1 MPQNGDLLLKT
12 CGNDYLRGEFI
23 MAPFYPCNSPE
34 HALSRRQFLAG
45 AAVGPGALGFA
56 DMIQPAAARQLQ
68 RMQKSFMIRLFFA
81 VFGLGFL
88 AMAGCAGDEK
98 SDEMKEFQ
106 GLWGIVRMNAG
117 EGGSGS
123 IPKRDLARM
132 AVEIKGNTL
141 IWHEKVDLPREGL
154 KHRGTI
160 VIDPTK
166 KPKTIDWI
174 MVLQLDEPGKEK
186 LVEKKA
192 TMLGIYSF
200 EGNQLKLC
208 LSNPLEEKPVR
219 PKQFQ
224 SDRGS
229 MLMILEKAK

>member
-1 MPQNGDLLLKT
+1 
-12 CGNDYLRGEFI
+12 
-23 MAPFYPCNSPE
+23 
-34 HALSRRQFLAG
+34 
-45 AAVGPGALGFA
+45 
-56 DMIQPAAARQLQ
+56 
-68 RMQKSFMIRLFFA
+68 MIRLFLA

-88 AMAGCAGDEK
+88 AMAGVAGDEK
-98 SDEMKEFQ
+98 AAELKKFQ
-106 GLWGIVRMNAG
+106 GLWGIVRLNAG
-117 EGGSGS
+117 EGGSAT

-141 IWHEKVDLPREGL
+141 IWHEKEL

-166 KPKTIDWI
+166 KPKTIEWI
-174 MVLQLDEPGKEK
+174 MVLQLDEPGKKK

-224 SDRGS
+224 ADRGS
-229 MLMILEKAK
+229 MLMILEKSK

>member
-1 MPQNGDLLLKT
+1 MIRLV
-12 CGNDYLRGEFI
+12 
-23 MAPFYPCNSPE
+23 
-34 HALSRRQFLAG
+34 LATIG
-45 AAVGPGALGFA
+45 LGFA
-56 DMIQPAAARQLQ
+56 AIAA
-68 RMQKSFMIRLFFA
+68 
-81 VFGLGFL
+81 V
-88 AMAGCAGDEK
+88 AGDEK
-98 SDEMKEFQ
+98 TVELKKFQ
-106 GLWGIVRMNAG
+106 GLWGVVRLNAG

-141 IWHEKVDLPREGL
+141 IWQEKVDLAREGL

-174 MVLQLDEPGKEK
+174 MVLQLDQPGKEK

-229 MLMILEKAK
+229 MLMILEKSK

>member
-1 MPQNGDLLLKT
+1 M
-12 CGNDYLRGEFI
+12 LR
-23 MAPFYPCNSPE
+23 S
-34 HALSRRQFLAG
+34 FLA
-45 AAVGPGALGFA
+45 LGLSLVVV
-56 DMIQPAAARQLQ
+56 AAAD
-68 RMQKSFMIRLFFA
+68 S
-81 VFGLGFL
+81 
-88 AMAGCAGDEK
+88 DEK
-98 SDEMKEFQ
+98 TDELKKFH
-106 GLWGIVRMNAG
+106 GLWGIVRLNAG
-117 EGGSGS
+117 EGGSAT

-141 IWHEKVDLPREGL
+141 IWHEKEL

-166 KPKTIDWI
+166 KPKTIEWI
-174 MVLQLDEPGKEK
+174 MVLQLDEPGKNK

-208 LSNPLEEKPVR
+208 LSNPLKEKPVR

-229 MLMILEKAK
+229 MLMILEKSK